1 MLVWVAFG
9 KLPSEVSSTVILAF
23 WGTDYSKLQEPDV
36 FREMTR
42 ELACWSR
49 EMAPLLKTLQ
59 WWSGAL
65 GWEVLGSAQTLKPPA
80 WSPLKSLFLA
90 FMTGCSAF
98 DQGPD
103 HQPFSLKFKK
113 KRQIDLGKQTKWGF
127 CLRALLSFFFLYW
140 GIASEQFC
148 VVSGGQWRDSAM
160 HATCIYSPPNP
171 PPIQATI

>member
-1 MLVWVAFG
+1 
-9 KLPSEVSSTVILAF
+9 
-23 WGTDYSKLQEPDV
+23 
-36 FREMTR
+36 
-42 ELACWSR
+42 
-49 EMAPLLKTLQ
+49 MAPLLKTLQ

-113 KRQIDLGKQTKWGF
+113 KRQIDLGKQRKWGF
-127 CLRALLSFFFLYW
+127 CLRALLSFFFVLGYSQWTILCSLRWTMKGFSHACNMYLFSPKPTSHPGYHITWTEFHVLYNRSLLSLFFKSDDW
-140 GIASEQFC
+140 
-148 VVSGGQWRDSAM
+148 V
-160 HATCIYSPPNP
+160 
-171 PPIQATI
+171 